1 MSKAKSIGLWTLQ
14 VLLAAAFLM
23 TGSSKLG
30 GNPHWQKH
38 FGEWGYPDNFY
49 LLIGALEALGALGLL
64 IPKLSVYA
72 ASGLIALMVGAL
84 FTHLLNGQTLQVLRP
99 VIFMMFLAV
108 VGYARRPEF
117 LRQRQ
122 RQPT

>member
-49 LLIGALEALGALGLL
+49 LLIGALGLL
-64 IPKLSVYA
+64 IPKLSGYA

-84 FTHLLNGQTLQVLRP
+84 FTHLLNRETLQVLRP